1 MASHSSRL
9 RPRASRSEGPNASSS
24 RRLSSSGRPF
34 SRRPCAQPSNGRAE
48 DSSCH
53 PSHSSRERAS
63 VGRRARAR
71 AREVRRRRAWT
82 GSPAESALGS
92 SPGEFP
98 RLPPRPV
105 ELARAQR
112 SRVGRLLAHRGG
124 QVDGGN
130 EVSLLSSGYPQGKC
144 LTDPVHRLCDRT
156 PLGVRAG
163 NSRDG
168 GDPPPPFISLELYLI
183 RRSHR
188 APSSQAVPRSHRR
201 YSRRPVQGRGIDGR
215 RSRDRR
221 KREPEPTRH
230 PRAIGHTMNAGAH
243 GLDDAHGLVPHRQR
257 VGGMGLLHE

>member
-1 MASHSSRL
+1 MPRHLGVSL
-9 RPRASRSEGPNASSS
+9 RPGGRFRGDPARSRRTGALMTPRVTRRTLRASALQLVDARGRELEKFGDVARGQALLPSQLSDRVPENSRGFLLGP
-24 RRLSSSGRPF
+24 LSSLARSGR
-34 SRRPCAQPSNGRAE
+34 
-48 DSSCH
+48 
-53 PSHSSRERAS
+53 AS
-63 VGRRARAR
+63 DGC
-71 AREVRRRRAWT
+71 
-82 GSPAESALGS
+82 S
-92 SPGEFP
+92 
-98 RLPPRPV
+98 
-105 ELARAQR
+105 
-112 SRVGRLLAHRGG
+112 HRGG